1 MKDQFI
7 KAIMSALRLE
17 NNIFIQG
24 AIELLINRLAVE
36 DYQAFIAYLGERKAN
51 YEKPIESIAKGVDEF
66 CSIKEIPKVNYA
78 EEMSLKIRE
87 ILINVRRLFSDTEKF
102 NDFLNS
108 NIDDE
113 IFKNIINSDTKE
125 KIFNDEI
132 LEICFG
138 VGLHK
143 IAFQLDK
150 HFVKYKPNGFEMSYE
165 INIKESHV
173 YKYLTKDLSK
183 SITEKI
189 SHKKE
194 DKFMSLEDLKSKAN
208 QISKKNEQK

>member
-36 DYQAFIAYLGERKAN
+36 DYQAFIAYLGERKAS
-51 YEKPIESIAKGVDEF
+51 YEKPIESIAKGVEEF
-66 CSIKEIPKVNYA
+66 CRIKEIPKVNYA

-87 ILINVRRLFSDTEKF
+87 IFIDVRRLFSDTEKF
-102 NDFLNS
+102 NYFLDS
-108 NIDDE
+108 KIDDE
-113 IFKNIINSDTKE
+113 IFKKIINNDTKE
-125 KIFNDEI
+125 KIFNEEI
-132 LEICFG
+132 LKICFG
-138 VGLHK
+138 AGLHK
-143 IAFQLDK
+143 IALQLDK
-150 HFVKYKPNGFEMSYE
+150 KFVKYDPMGYDIPYE

-189 SHKKE
+189 IHQDDKKIL
-194 DKFMSLEDLKSKAN
+194 SLEDLKYKAN
-208 QISKKNEQK
+208 QIVKKDER

>member
-24 AIELLINRLAVE
+24 AIELLINRLSAE

-87 ILINVRRLFSDTEKF
+87 IFIDVRRLFSDTEKF

-113 IFKNIINSDTKE
+113 IFKKIINNDTKE

-143 IAFQLDK
+143 IALQIDK
-150 HFVKYKPNGFEMSYE
+150 QFVKYEPIGYQIPHE

-189 SHKKE
+189 AHQDDKKIL
-194 DKFMSLEDLKSKAN
+194 SLEDIKSKAK
-208 QISKKNEQK
+208 QIVKRGIV